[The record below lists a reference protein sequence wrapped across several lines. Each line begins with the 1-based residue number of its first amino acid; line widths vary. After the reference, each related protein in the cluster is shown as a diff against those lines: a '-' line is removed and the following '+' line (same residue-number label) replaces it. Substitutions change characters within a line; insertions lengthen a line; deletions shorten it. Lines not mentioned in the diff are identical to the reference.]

1 MTTARIAVTLPP
13 EQVKEAKRAVKE
25 GRAPSVS
32 AYVAEALARQ
42 QRVDSLTALLE
53 ELVARHGEPSTA
65 DYDWARQALGL
76 E

>member
-1 MTTARIAVTLPP
+1 MTTAKIAVTLPP
-13 EQVKEAKRAVKE
+13 EQVKAAKRAVKE

-42 QRVDSLTALLE
+42 QRAESLTALLD
-53 ELVARHGEPSTA
+53 ELIAQHGEPSSA
-65 DYDWARQALGL
+65 DYAWARQALGL